1 MGVWGGRWEVCILRS
16 NVPRAFWAKDIDAWC
31 PRHQEVGSLQTESSY
46 TRSVKEPAS
55 DSLHSELELL
65 RSGLPHTCPVLLDIL
80 SLLAGLLFKYVEMF
94 MVVMPASQGWGSGKI
109 LCPETLFKLQS
120 NYHYDGPRSSI
131 QSDEQVIRKSIL
143 MEFCLGQSST

>member
-1 MGVWGGRWEVCILRS
+1 M
-16 NVPRAFWAKDIDAWC
+16 
-31 PRHQEVGSLQTESSY
+31 VGSLQTESSY

-94 MVVMPASQGWGSGKI
+94 MVVMPTSQG
-109 LCPETLFKLQS
+109 
-120 NYHYDGPRSSI
+120 
-131 QSDEQVIRKSIL
+131 
-143 MEFCLGQSST
+143 